1 MDKDKKVR
9 KSPNRQTVKY
19 EAFTRIAKALD
30 MSPADLVEATGQVR
44 GVVATWAKRGWVTKT
59 TYLAAEG
66 LLRRSRKKAASSAI
80 LLVAV
85 PMGKLEL
92 FQELASGLSF
102 KVINVSEATWD
113 E

>member
-1 MDKDKKVR
+1 MEKKAR
-9 KSPNRQTVKY
+9 KSPERQTVKY
-19 EAFTRIAKALD
+19 EAFAHIAKALD
-30 MSPADLVEATGQVR
+30 ISPADLVEATGQVR
-44 GVVATWAKRGWVTKT
+44 GVAATWAKRGWVTKT

-80 LLVAV
+80 LLVTV
-85 PMGKLEL
+85 PMRKLQL

-102 KVINVSEATWD
+102 KVTNISEAVWD